1 MPKAGDSDI
10 VAWVFAKDEEYY
22 QNPPEI
28 LMEYVKEVLED
39 KYGEKSKKVTKK
51 LILEEARLMRKTY
64 MSIEINT
71 RLGAYRKYGRHT
83 EPSKVKEMLE
93 LPLTEDDKIIIK
105 AKLRHE
111 LATEKKPNKNNAVI
125 YARVGRRE

>member
-1 MPKAGDSDI
+1 M
-10 VAWVFAKDEEYY
+10 
-22 QNPPEI
+22 
-28 LMEYVKEVLED
+28 
-39 KYGEKSKKVTKK
+39 
-51 LILEEARLMRKTY
+51 EEARLMRKTY
-64 MSIEINT
+64 MSIELNT

-111 LATEKKPNKNNAVI
+111 LSTEKKPNKNHAVI